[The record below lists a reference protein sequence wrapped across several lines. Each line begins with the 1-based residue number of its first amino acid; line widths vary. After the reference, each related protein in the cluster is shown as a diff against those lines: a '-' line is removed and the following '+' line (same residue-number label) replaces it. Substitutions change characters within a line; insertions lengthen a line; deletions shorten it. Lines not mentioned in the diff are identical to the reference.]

1 MSNVESAGALNLRL
15 VVADRREVATGIHCF
30 ELRDPAGAALPPF
43 TAGAHI
49 GVEVPGGALRKYSLC
64 NASSERD
71 RYVIAVLREA
81 GGRGGSVGLCDG
93 APVGAVLQCSGP
105 HNDFALVAG
114 AREHLFIAGGIGI
127 TPILAMMRELQ
138 AVGHERFHLHYCTR
152 SPEATAFRDELSAPP
167 FASHITIHHDGGDPS
182 RQLDLWPLLEKP
194 TGAHLYC
201 CGPRPMLEAVR
212 DMTGHWSAATVHFES
227 FVDAEQT
234 HVAGEKA
241 FRVRLARSGAVI
253 EVAADQSILD
263 ALREAGHD
271 VESSCESGTCG
282 TCRTGLISGVAEH
295 RDFVLMDDEQAGNIM
310 ICVSR
315 ARSDEL
321 VLDR

>member
-1 MSNVESAGALNLRL
+1 MANVESAGAPSLSL
-15 VVADRREVATGIHCF
+15 VITEKREIAAGIHRF
-30 ELRDPAGAALPPF
+30 ELRDPAGAALPAF

-71 RYVIAVLREA
+71 RYVFAVLREA
-81 GGRGGSVGLCDG
+81 GGRGGSTSLCDG
-93 APVGAVLQCSGP
+93 TAVGSTLLCSP
-105 HNDFALVAG
+105 PRNDFALVAN
-114 AREHLFIAGGIGI
+114 APEFLFIAGGIGI
-127 TPILAMMRELQ
+127 TPILAMIRELE
-138 AVGHERFHLHYCTR
+138 AAGNARYRLHYCTR
-152 SPEATAFRDELSAPP
+152 SPETTAFRDELAAP
-167 FASHITIHHDGGDPS
+167 AYAGKVTLHHDGGDPA
-182 RQLDLWPLLEKP
+182 RQLDLWPILEKP

-212 DMTGHWSAATVHFES
+212 DMTGHWSASCVHFES
-227 FVDAEQT
+227 FVDAEHT
-234 HVAGEKA
+234 HVAGDRP
-241 FRVRLARSGAVI
+241 FRVRLARSGEVI
-253 EVAADQSILD
+253 AVAADQSILE
-263 ALREAGHD
+263 ALRNAGHD

-282 TCRTGLISGVAEH
+282 TCRTGLVAGVAEH
-295 RDFVLMDDEQAGNIM
+295 RDFVLMNDEQAGSIM